1 MKRFTGIL
9 LIFLVITLAGNAQ
22 ELWTLDDCIE
32 HAMENNIQL
41 KRQELLSENAHNN
54 FKSSLISVL
63 PSLTAFSNHDLNSG
77 RALNYDTY
85 QWENREFEQ
94 GNLGIESR
102 VNLFSGFQN
111 YNNIKQH
118 RFMLMS
124 RLEENERT
132 MNDISLNIS
141 AAYFEILL
149 DMELVDIAEK
159 QLEISNLEMEAA
171 RSNFRVGNISRGQV
185 LEIESQAAADEYQ
198 LTLARNNLSQSYL
211 NLFQILQLEPG
222 DDFQI
227 KRPETIE
234 INESAI
240 VNSVD
245 NIYDEAQTILPQVR
259 GAEYFL
265 KSRESELAMTQGLQS
280 PRLSLRG
287 LFYSRYSELAV
298 DPLNGGDYSYS
309 QQIKDNQYR
318 QLGISL
324 VIPILDG
331 WNVRNRI
338 SNAKISVMDASY
350 QLDETRQN
358 LFSEIHQMH
367 NNARNAYNRY
377 NSASKAVMHA
387 RETSEYAR
395 EQFRMGMINFVDYQH
410 AQTSLFRA
418 QSNMAQAKYEFYLRS
433 MILDFYI
440 GEPLG
445 LQ

>member
-1 MKRFTGIL
+1 M
-9 LIFLVITLAGNAQ
+9 IFLVITLAGNAQ

-338 SNAKISVMDASY
+338 NNAKISVMDASY

>member
-1 MKRFTGIL
+1 M
-9 LIFLVITLAGNAQ
+9 IFLVITLAGYAQ

-41 KRQELLSENAHNN
+41 KRQELLSESAQNN
-54 FKSSLISVL
+54 FRSSLISVL

-102 VNLFSGFQN
+102 INLFSGFQN

-171 RSNFRVGNISRGQV
+171 RSNFRVGNISRGRV

-227 KRPETIE
+227 KKPETIE

-265 KSRESELAMTQGLQS
+265 KSRESELAMTQGQQS

-377 NSASKAVMHA
+377 NSASKAVLHA

-433 MILDFYI
+433 MILDFYT